1 MSASGTTESNARTG
15 RVWTRDRVVRNL
27 LAVPVGAAARH
38 HREDGVMRTY
48 EQLLALH
55 RSLRDTR
62 VLSVYLDGSATDTAE
77 QRSWR
82 LQLDNSLDDLRT
94 WLEGSGRDEREHLEQ
109 SIRLLN
115 DTITS
120 LDPNVGA
127 PGWAAFITPE
137 RVHLAESLPVPTPT
151 LSVWSTG
158 LCIAP
163 YLRAFKESRP
173 VVVVLAD
180 STKAAL
186 YSYQRGE
193 IQRME
198 VVRANAA
205 VEEPSH
211 MGGPARVGYH
221 TGTRG
226 RTGRDAAQRTLLQ
239 GRDRMI
245 ADAADHVRDLVRDG
259 AWILL
264 GGTER
269 VTARLAES
277 LDSFAS
283 DRVLRLEGLDI
294 HASEAEIADAARA
307 GATQLRNTADDRRI
321 DEIVNLAAAQGNGAV
336 GPEASNKALE
346 NAIVRE
352 LFISNRYMAD
362 HAAEAE
368 QVIRA
373 ALDQD
378 ALVEEVSGPGAERLD
393 QLGGMA
399 VGLRFRPPG
408 V

>member
-1 MSASGTTESNARTG
+1 M
-15 RVWTRDRVVRNL
+15 L
-27 LAVPVGAAARH
+27 
-38 HREDGVMRTY
+38 TY
-48 EQLLALH
+48 AQLLALH

-62 VLSVYLDGSATDTAE
+62 VLSVYLDGSASDTAM

-94 WLEGSGRDEREHLEQ
+94 WLEDSARDEREHLEQ
-109 SIRLLN
+109 SIGLLN
-115 DTITS
+115 DAIAP

-173 VVVVLAD
+173 VIVVLAD
-180 STKAAL
+180 ATKASL
-186 YSYQRGE
+186 YAYQRGE
-193 IQRME
+193 VRRLE

-205 VEEPSH
+205 VDEPTH
-211 MGGPARVGYH
+211 MSAPARVGFH

-226 RTGRDAAQRTLLQ
+226 STGRDAAQRTLLN

-245 ADAADHVRDLVRDG
+245 DEAAGRVREIATDG

-264 GGTER
+264 GGTDR
-269 VTARLAES
+269 VTARFAES
-277 LDSFAS
+277 LNSFAS
-283 DRVLRLEGLDI
+283 DHVLRLDGLDI

-307 GATQLRNTADDRRI
+307 GATHLRNTADDRRI
-321 DEIVNLAAAQGNGAV
+321 DEIVSLAAAQGNGAV

-346 NAIVRE
+346 NALVRE
-352 LFISNRYMAD
+352 LFISDRYMAD
-362 HAAEAE
+362 HAPEAE

-378 ALVEEVSGPGAERLD
+378 ARVEEVSGPAAERLD